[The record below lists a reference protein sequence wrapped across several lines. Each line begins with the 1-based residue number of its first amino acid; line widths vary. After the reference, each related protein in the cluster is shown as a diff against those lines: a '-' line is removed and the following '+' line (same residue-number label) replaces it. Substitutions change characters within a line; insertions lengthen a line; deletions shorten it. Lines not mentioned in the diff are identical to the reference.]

1 MNLVQ
6 QCSFSIIKYRILI
19 EYKFI
24 QHAWTIINIWS
35 CIYKKQWKNNWH
47 NRLLWWL
54 QMLCLKPCNVI
65 ISAAAY
71 SLGANFIWF
80 IGLILSLL
88 IIIGVVVFII
98 MCRRVTK
105 HKPPPQSK
113 LNGKSVW
120 QLGKGGGGCH
130 EVCREQV
137 LFGSLMELSV
147 RCEVFFQGQRSLWN
161 LKIIW
166 AILFLHYINF

>member
-1 MNLVQ
+1 M
-6 QCSFSIIKYRILI
+6 
-19 EYKFI
+19 
-24 QHAWTIINIWS
+24 INIWS

-120 QLGKGGGGCH
+120 QLGKGGGG
-130 EVCREQV
+130 VMKYA
-137 LFGSLMELSV
+137 GSRDYLVHFWNCQFDMKCFVKDNPLYKILKSFEIFYFYITLILRFYV
-147 RCEVFFQGQRSLWN
+147 NFVF
-161 LKIIW
+161 
-166 AILFLHYINF
+166 

>member
-1 MNLVQ
+1 
-6 QCSFSIIKYRILI
+6 
-19 EYKFI
+19 
-24 QHAWTIINIWS
+24 
-35 CIYKKQWKNNWH
+35 
-47 NRLLWWL
+47 
-54 QMLCLKPCNVI
+54 MLCLKPCNVI

-105 HKPPPQSK
+105 HNPPPQSK

-120 QLGKGGGGCH
+120 QLGKGGWGCH
-130 EVCREQV
+130 EVYREQV
-137 LFGSLMELSV
+137 LSGSVMELSV
-147 RCEVFFQGQRSLWN
+147 RCVVFFQDNPLYEI
-161 LKIIW
+161 LKSFELFYFYITII
-166 AILFLHYINF
+166 LRFYNNFLYSNMGT

>member
-1 MNLVQ
+1 M
-6 QCSFSIIKYRILI
+6 
-19 EYKFI
+19 
-24 QHAWTIINIWS
+24 
-35 CIYKKQWKNNWH
+35 
-47 NRLLWWL
+47 WWL

-98 MCRRVTK
+98 MCHRVTK
-105 HKPPPQSK
+105 HNPPPQSK

-120 QLGKGGGGCH
+120 QLGKGGVGVSWSIQGAGIIWFSYGI
-130 EVCREQV
+130 V
-137 LFGSLMELSV
+137 SLMCSV
-147 RCEVFFQGQRSLWN
+147 FPGQPSLWN

-166 AILFLHYINF
+166 AILFLHYIKFKILY

>member
-1 MNLVQ
+1 M
-6 QCSFSIIKYRILI
+6 
-19 EYKFI
+19 
-24 QHAWTIINIWS
+24 INIWS
-35 CIYKKQWKNNWH
+35 CIYKRQWKNNWH

-105 HKPPPQSK
+105 HNPPPQSK

-120 QLGKGGGGCH
+120 QLGKGGGVSWSIQGAGIIWFSYGIVSSMC
-130 EVCREQV
+130 
-137 LFGSLMELSV
+137 SV
-147 RCEVFFQGQRSLWN
+147 FPGQPSLWN

-166 AILFLHYINF
+166 AILFLHYINLRFYINFFIF

>member
-1 MNLVQ
+1 M
-6 QCSFSIIKYRILI
+6 
-19 EYKFI
+19 
-24 QHAWTIINIWS
+24 INIWS
-35 CIYKKQWKNNWH
+35 CIYKRQWKNNWH

-120 QLGKGGGGCH
+120 QLGKGGGG
-130 EVCREQV
+130 VMKYA
-137 LFGSLMELSV
+137 GSRYYLV
-147 RCEVFFQGQRSLWN
+147 HLWN
-161 LKIIW
+161 CQFDVKWFFKDNVLYEILKSFE
-166 AILFLHYINF
+166 LFYFYITLIFRFYINFVF